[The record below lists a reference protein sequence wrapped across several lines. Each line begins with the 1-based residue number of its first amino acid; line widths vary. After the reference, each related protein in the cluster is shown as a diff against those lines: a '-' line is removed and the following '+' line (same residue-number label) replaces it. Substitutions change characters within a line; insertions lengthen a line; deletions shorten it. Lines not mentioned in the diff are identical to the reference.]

1 MGTVAQLPAV
11 DGRTLHLVDLENLIG
26 DPYAKGRMVTE
37 ALACYLHAA
46 AWRPGDLVYVA
57 SCPPVIAE
65 IGFASPVP
73 CRLFAARG
81 EDGADL
87 QLLAHAPPELVRRRV
102 ERLVIGSG
110 DHIFAPRA
118 LAALEAGVS
127 VGIVSRPEALSGRLV
142 AIGAPVALM
151 TGVGQDREASGVSR
165 AA

>member
-26 DPYAKGRMVTE
+26 DPYAKGRMVTD
-37 ALACYLHAA
+37 ALASYLCAA

-65 IGFASPVP
+65 IGFTPPVP

-110 DHIFAPRA
+110 DHIFAP
-118 LAALEAGVS
+118 VC
-127 VGIVSRPEALSGRLV
+127 SRPSRRGSRSGSCR
-142 AIGAPVALM
+142 GPRRCPD
-151 TGVGQDREASGVSR
+151 GSSR
-165 AA
+165 SVLRWRS